1 MTGDAGQRFQEL
13 LRAMGITR
21 SYAILRALPVDTLGL
36 SSAQVGA
43 IVDSPQVRKVHK
55 AIVERIVSESATKL
69 ALFVGPAARRLR
81 AHVLP
86 ASVAAVELK
95 AWRESGSLAS
105 WKQALQQIKNISY
118 QKDVSSPTF
127 KYDGQRGQIPR
138 IDLPYGTLRWQ
149 GSSGDRAVRS
159 TASGP
164 THDYY
169 KVMMP
174 RWAFDL
180 PPEPLSQK
188 EEDALETAP
197 ERSDA
202 EPID

>member
-1 MTGDAGQRFQEL
+1 MK
-13 LRAMGITR
+13 
-21 SYAILRALPVDTLGL
+21 S
-36 SSAQVGA
+36 
-43 IVDSPQVRKVHK
+43 
-55 AIVERIVSESATKL
+55 
-69 ALFVGPAARRLR
+69 
-81 AHVLP
+81 
-86 ASVAAVELK
+86 
-95 AWRESGSLAS
+95 WRESGSLAS

-118 QKDVSSPTF
+118 QKDVSSPSF

-149 GSSGDRAVRS
+149 GSSGDRALRS

-180 PPEPLSQK
+180 APEPLSQA
-188 EEDALETAP
+188 EEDALENAP
-197 ERSDA
+197 GPSDA
-202 EPID
+202 EPAD